1 MFMTMKASEFLRL
14 AGSSLLAAGKMLALS
29 RRTVGG
35 ARIAAGDRRLVILAN
50 GPSLRRTLAERSDFL
65 GRTTTMCVNFM
76 ANAPEFS
83 LIRPDYYVL
92 ADPHFFTGL
101 SHENV
106 KTLWDRISRADWP
119 MTLFVPVT
127 RQRRAAEL
135 LGKDSAVKLAT
146 FNFVGIDAFAWLEK
160 IAFSSGW
167 AMPRPRN
174 VLIPALMIAIRAGFT
189 DIYIAGADHSW
200 LETIRVDN
208 DNHVVSVQPHFYND
222 SDAEKK
228 RSVTE
233 YKGYHLHDILKSFC
247 SAFNSY
253 HQIARFARSRGVN
266 IYNSTEGSY
275 IDAFPRKK
283 F

>member
-29 RRTVGG
+29 RRTVGT

-50 GPSLRRTLAERSDFL
+50 GPSLRRTLAERRDFL

-200 LETIRVDN
+200 LETIRVDD

-233 YKGYHLHDILKSFC
+233 YKGYHLHDILKSFYI
-247 SAFNSY
+247 AFNSY

>member
-1 MFMTMKASEFLRL
+1 MFMTMKASEFIRL

-29 RRTVGG
+29 RRTVG
-35 ARIAAGDRRLVILAN
+35 ASRIAAGDRRLVILAN

-127 RQRRAAEL
+127 RRRRAAEL

-200 LETIRVDN
+200 LETIRVDD

-233 YKGYHLHDILKSFC
+233 YKGYHLHDILKSFYI
-247 SAFNSY
+247 AFNSY
-253 HQIARFARSRGVN
+253 HQIARFARPLGVN

>member
-29 RRTVGG
+29 RRTVGA

-200 LETIRVDN
+200 LETIRVDD

-233 YKGYHLHDILKSFC
+233 YKGYHLHDILKSFYI
-247 SAFNSY
+247 AFNSY